1 MSLGLYYPHNYF
13 LNKYSTNN
21 CVSIFCRRH
30 IEVLQQYAIDM
41 VRRIVCIILILLVS
55 HLPIIESTSAQWVP
69 AVELE
74 CQAVHPSGNLEIN
87 ITLDSNGSDYADCTV
102 SNPNMYQEK
111 ISISFSAG
119 QLVSAGPSELYV
131 EANSEVDFQVTVRA
145 DIMVGNQTIELKII
159 AEVVEA
165 NGLPPPNSA
174 SSESNLLV
182 DVTVYDE
189 ANETEKVISKK
200 FDDLSLVYAASS
212 GAVLLLLIF
221 FIVLKRRKTM
231 SLI

>member
-119 QLVSAGPSELYV
+119 QLASAGPTELYV

-182 DVTVYDE
+182 DILVYE
-189 ANETEKVISKK
+189 EVNETENIISEKS
-200 FDDLSLVYAASS
+200 DDKSLIYAGS
-212 GAVLLLLIF
+212 GGAILLLLIL
-221 FIVLKRRKTM
+221 FIFIKRRK
-231 SLI
+231 

>member
-1 MSLGLYYPHNYF
+1 
-13 LNKYSTNN
+13 
-21 CVSIFCRRH
+21 
-30 IEVLQQYAIDM
+30 
-41 VRRIVCIILILLVS
+41 
-55 HLPIIESTSAQWVP
+55 LPIIESTSAQWVP
-69 AVELE
+69 AAELE

-119 QLVSAGPSELYV
+119 QLTSAGPSELYV
-131 EANSEVDFQVTVRA
+131 EANSEVNFQVTVRA
-145 DIMVGNQTIELKII
+145 DTMAMNQTIELKII

-182 DVTVYDE
+182 DILVYE
-189 ANETEKVISKK
+189 EVNETENIISEKS
-200 FDDLSLVYAASS
+200 DDKSLIYAGS
-212 GAVLLLLIF
+212 GGAILLLLIL
-221 FIVLKRRKTM
+221 FIFIKRRK
-231 SLI
+231 

>member
-1 MSLGLYYPHNYF
+1 MSLGLYYPYNYF

-21 CVSIFCRRH
+21 CVSIFCRGH

-55 HLPIIESTSAQWVP
+55 HLPIIESASAQWVP
-69 AVELE
+69 AVDIE
-74 CQAVHPSGNLEIN
+74 CQAAHPSGNLEIN
-87 ITLDSNGSDYADCTV
+87 VTPDSNRSDYADCTV

-111 ISISFSAG
+111 IRISFSAG
-119 QLVSAGPSELYV
+119 QLESAGPSELYV
-131 EANSEVDFQVTVRA
+131 EANSEVNFQVTVRA
-145 DIMVGNQTIELKII
+145 DTMALNQTIELKII

-182 DVTVYDE
+182 DILVYEE
-189 ANETEKVISKK
+189 ANETENIISEKS
-200 FDDLSLVYAASS
+200 DDKSLIYAGS
-212 GAVLLLLIF
+212 GGAILLLLIL
-221 FIVLKRRKTM
+221 FIFIKRRK
-231 SLI
+231 